1 MALFLNYPQ
10 VNSIAFQI
18 FKELDTKTFI
28 SCVLVNK
35 AWYSYFSNPRLW
47 LRKCIENEDKWRSD
61 SEWKSVNEHWFEL
74 IQFSSDSENQDLE
87 SKLTLYLKR
96 RLLRSF
102 ETILDCLDIAPIN
115 FATEFGHFKVVRTIM
130 ERQEHEQLKL
140 QDTID
145 KQDKVVIVIEDTTE
159 DVKVWNPSKLPI
171 HQAAKNGHLDILQ
184 HFLKCSELKTPN
196 HFYDKL
202 NITPLEYAAKY
213 GRKNV
218 IKYLKTYPKNTECK
232 AFDFA
237 MKKGHV
243 STGCL
248 LDLKRSIRYLFN
260 LVFFKYG
267 ISVLLHFVI
276 LQLHFIYWIILLGKD
291 TEVFNKLD
299 VANDVDFALQ
309 FNLFISDISIF
320 CLHYGVFHH
329 LKRP

>member
-1 MALFLNYPQ
+1 MALFHNYPQ

-18 FKELDTKTFI
+18 FKELDNKTFI

-35 AWYSYFSNPRLW
+35 AWYTYFSNPRLW
-47 LRKCIENEDKWRSD
+47 LRKCIENEGKWRSD
-61 SEWKSVNEHWFEL
+61 TEWKSVNEHWFEL

-87 SKLTLYLKR
+87 SKLTMYLKR
-96 RLLRSF
+96 RLLRNF

-130 ERQEHEQLKL
+130 ERKEHEQLKHEE
-140 QDTID
+140 IND
-145 KQDKVVIVIEDTTE
+145 KQDEVVIVIEEGTNE
-159 DVKVWNPSKLPI
+159 DEKFWDPSKLPI

-202 NITPLEYAAKY
+202 NMTPLEYAAKY

-232 AFDFA
+232 ALDFA

-243 STGCL
+243 FTGFL
-248 LDLKRSIRYLFN
+248 LGSKRFFCYLFN
-260 LVFFKYG
+260 LIFLKCG

-291 TEVFNKLD
+291 TDYLD
-299 VANDVDFALQ
+299 MATQL
-309 FNLFISDISIF
+309 NLFIYDILTF